1 MVCLRAQRDLVL
13 VHQLAMVSLKRMASL
28 RRDWDGELR

>member
-1 MVCLRAQRDLVL
+1 LVL